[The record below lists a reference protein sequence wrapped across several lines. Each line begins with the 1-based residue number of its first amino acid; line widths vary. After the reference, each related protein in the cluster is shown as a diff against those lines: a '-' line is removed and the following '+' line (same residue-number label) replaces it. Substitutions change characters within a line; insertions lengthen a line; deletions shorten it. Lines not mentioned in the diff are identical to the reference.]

1 MTASRPPEQVKK
13 SDLRRL
19 RFRNYQSPRPKT
31 TGPTFNPYAGRKRVR
46 EGDRVT
52 KPKRI
57 RTASRKSERRARLQF
72 VPQKSISGR
81 RKLYKPK
88 SPYPGREQRPSERY
102 TDRDIAGRKHR
113 TKNYESPRPRWGG
126 PISRPDTYYGRKPRG
141 EKAGKLPV
149 QGYQPSVENFR
160 ATGFQGRFRRE
171 QISPGFSEQGVV
183 SYRGTRKARKPLKGG
198 GSISGKMWNNNKRA
212 IAVKPPS
219 RQTQMATQFQGRFRP
234 FELKPGYGDQ
244 EKIAKYQGRF
254 RPFELRPGYGE
265 QQNIGR
271 YKGNIRSRK
280 PLKGGGSISGKF
292 WNNDS
297 RPIAVREPGSD
308 TRVASNF
315 RGTLKF
321 RKPLKGGGGSISG
334 RMWNNDKQ
342 PLQRPGT
349 SKTSLAAMQFEG
361 RYRTKELNPSLFN
374 DKKAAQYQG
383 ELVGDNFFETYQKR
397 RVAIKAARY
406 EGTLKAAVAK
416 KPQQSEGTEIG
427 IPR

>member
-1 MTASRPPEQVKK
+1 
-13 SDLRRL
+13 
-19 RFRNYQSPRPKT
+19 
-31 TGPTFNPYAGRKRVR
+31 
-46 EGDRVT
+46 
-52 KPKRI
+52 
-57 RTASRKSERRARLQF
+57 
-72 VPQKSISGR
+72 
-81 RKLYKPK
+81 
-88 SPYPGREQRPSERY
+88 
-102 TDRDIAGRKHR
+102 
-113 TKNYESPRPRWGG
+113 
-126 PISRPDTYYGRKPRG
+126 
-141 EKAGKLPV
+141 
-149 QGYQPSVENFR
+149 
-160 ATGFQGRFRRE
+160 
-171 QISPGFSEQGVV
+171 
-183 SYRGTRKARKPLKGG
+183 
-198 GSISGKMWNNNKRA
+198 
-212 IAVKPPS
+212 
-219 RQTQMATQFQGRFRP
+219 
-234 FELKPGYGDQ
+234 LKPGYGDQ

-271 YKGNIRSRK
+271 YKGNIRARK

-308 TRVASNF
+308 TRVATNF

-334 RMWNNDKQ
+334 RMWNNDEQ
-342 PLQRPGT
+342 PLQRSGT

-427 IPR
+427 KGWSLYFYSTPSVKNYGGLARKYKPISRKQLHPSYRYSKGKVKNGKEEKEKTFKFKIWFASIFKPNEGQPKKTKSKHGRPRYDKGERDLWYE